1 MIQRLDFAPLDGI
14 TRSVFRRV
22 WFRHFGGADRIFVP
36 FFSPTHHHIV
46 TPRDLREITREGAKD
61 LPLVPQVMSRL
72 APDFLWAAEVLEDLG
87 YREINLRA
95 MKLIRDGGFLATC
108 SCSHFVDY
116 ELFTQTI
123 GQAARNVH
131 KRLRQV
137 EYRTQAPDHPILWDA
152 EDSYYLKFYIFQV
165 CDEK

>member
-87 YREINLRA
+87 YREINLNLGCPSGTVTA
-95 MKLIRDGGFLATC
+95 KGKGSGFL
-108 SCSHFVDY
+108 SRPE
-116 ELFTQTI
+116 ELDAFFDQVFSSVRLPVSVKTRLGYQTPEEFP
-123 GQAARNVH
+123 
-131 KRLRQV
+131 RL
-137 EYRTQAPDHPILWDA
+137 L
-152 EDSYYLKFYIFQV
+152 
-165 CDEK
+165 

>member
-1 MIQRLDFAPLDGI
+1 
-14 TRSVFRRV
+14 
-22 WFRHFGGADRIFVP
+22 
-36 FFSPTHHHIV
+36 
-46 TPRDLREITREGAKD
+46 
-61 LPLVPQVMSRL
+61 
-72 APDFLWAAEVLEDLG
+72 
-87 YREINLRA
+87 

-165 CDEK
+165 CDENNKREPSRFRVMAPEHYTFRLAL